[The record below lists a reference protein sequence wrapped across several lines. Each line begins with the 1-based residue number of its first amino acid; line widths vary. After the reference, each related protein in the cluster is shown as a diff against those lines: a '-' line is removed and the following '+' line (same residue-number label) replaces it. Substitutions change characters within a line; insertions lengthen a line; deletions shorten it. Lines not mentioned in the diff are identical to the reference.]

1 MGKHRAVSNYR
12 HQGFIILV
20 AGIAD
25 IQEGFR
31 VGIAMDSDT
40 DPQASC
46 SSSPAMKITVP
57 SSTG

>member
-1 MGKHRAVSNYR
+1 MPQALKWASTERFQTTDTEGSLNNLVP
-12 HQGFIILV
+12 V

-25 IQEGFR
+25 IQGGFR

-46 SSSPAMKITVP
+46 SS
-57 SSTG
+57 